1 MILRLTVESNLGDEG
16 LGVEDAIGDVDDIDG
31 VESLVDDIIEEIEA
45 EDLAGDDLTLE
56 YNDEVG
62 ALVASR
68 NDESSGLTF
77 NDSLLTSE

>member
-16 LGVEDAIGDVDDIDG
+16 LGVEDAIGD

>member
-16 LGVEDAIGDVDDIDG
+16 LGVEDAIGD

-56 YNDEVG
+56 YNDEVV

>member
-16 LGVEDAIGDVDDIDG
+16 LGVEDAIGDVDDING

-56 YNDEVG
+56 YSVG
-62 ALVASR
+62 ALDASR
-68 NDESSGLTF
+68 KDESSGLTF